1 MSKHPK
7 IKIKLS
13 KSDWVVEIISYLLLI
28 AFWMVTIVSFQHL
41 PEEIP
46 THYNALGE
54 ADAFGDKETI
64 LILPIIATFLFF
76 LLSILSR
83 SPETFNYAVE
93 ITEENAE
100 KQYKNAVWLMRIL
113 RVLITLIFFFI
124 AYQTIQIALE
134 KAFDLSAWFL
144 PVTFIG
150 LGLVLGYS
158 IYKSKQINKQK
169 TDQ

>member
-64 LILPIIATFLFF
+64 FMLPVIATLLFI
-76 LLSILSR
+76 LLTVVGNY
-83 SPETFNYAVE
+83 PHTFSYAVE
-93 ITEENAE
+93 ITKENDG
-100 KQYKNAVWLMRIL
+100 KQYENAVWLMRIL

-124 AYQTIQIALE
+124 AYQTILIALE
-134 KAFDLSAWFL
+134 KAFDLGAWFL

>member
-13 KSDWVVEIISYLLLI
+13 KNDWVVEIISYLLLI
-28 AFWMVTIVSFQHL
+28 AFWIFIVFSFQHL
-41 PEEIP
+41 PDEVP

-100 KQYKNAVWLMRIL
+100 KQYRNAVRLMRTL
-113 RVLITLIFFFI
+113 KTLIVLIFFFI
-124 AYQTIQIALE
+124 AYQTIQIALK
-134 KAFDLSAWFL
+134 KAFDLGVWFL
-144 PVTFIG
+144 PATFIG